1 MSKKLLFIFSFLIT
15 GCCSLLAQQIVKG
28 KVTDENGAELPGVN
42 VLIKGTAV
50 GTASDAE
57 GAYSVS
63 VPADQATGGVLVF
76 SFIGYLSEEVAINGQ
91 TTVDMRMIPDIL
103 TLGELVVVG
112 YGTQTKRDVTGS
124 MVALTDKEFNK
135 GQNVTADQLIMGK
148 VAGVQITSN
157 GGAPGS
163 GSQIRIRGGSSLNAS
178 NDPLIVIDGVPLDND
193 RTAGSPNP
201 LSLINPDDIESFNI
215 LKDASAT
222 AIYGSR
228 ASNGVIIITTKKGSA
243 GDKMHVHFSSQASVS
258 KVVKML
264 DVLSAD
270 EFREVVS
277 QYANAGDKT
286 RVGTANT
293 DWQDAIFRDAYTY
306 DNNLSLSGSV
316 KNVPYRLSV
325 GRLNQEG
332 ILLSSRLERT
342 SAALNLNPTFLDNH
356 LKVNMS
362 VKGLMTETQF
372 ADETAIGTAAFF
384 DPTQPIYADYPNY
397 AGYFEWIQGNGNPTG
412 LAPRN
417 PVSMLRQQDG
427 HADVKRSIGNLQL
440 DYKLH
445 FLPDLRANLNMGYD
459 ISESD
464 GSTTL
469 PVTMASVLLQGGTHN
484 TYMQKK
490 QNNLLDFYLNY
501 VKELPGLHS
510 KVDVTAGYSYQSF
523 TTKNPESL
531 TMSIQNEEDTLNRV
545 QPVELKNVLVS
556 FFGRLNYSYKD
567 RYLLTATLRR
577 DGSSRFSPDSRW
589 GTFPSIALAWRVI
602 DEPFMKDVKGL
613 TDLKL
618 RVGYG
623 ITGQQDL
630 GATSQGYYPYLAR
643 YVRSNA
649 EASYLF
655 GDTYIQTLRA
665 QGYDFN
671 IKWEET
677 QAYNA
682 GIDYEFLAGKIYGS
696 IDYYQKK
703 TKDLLAEI
711 PLPAGSNL
719 TNRLF
724 TNVGEVENRGV
735 EASVNVKVVD
745 RGKFTWD
752 IGVNATYNKNEVL
765 RLSKTASESSA
776 GIEVGDIGGG
786 VGNRIQIHT
795 VGYAPYSFYVY
806 KQVYNEQGA
815 PLEGVYEDLTGDGE
829 ITADDKYR
837 YHNPAPAV
845 FLGFNTRL
853 SYDRFTL
860 SMVARASFKNYVYNN
875 SAANAYFS
883 NVSQSGYL
891 VNIASAVYDTRFVGP
906 NDANRQYSD
915 HFVENASFL
924 RMDNINLSYHVGKVI
939 KEKLDVNVSA
949 TCQNVF
955 VITNYSGLDP
965 ETSTGLTNTFY
976 PRPRVF
982 TLGLTLDF

>member
-1 MSKKLLFIFSFLIT
+1 MSRKLLFIFSFLIT
-15 GCCSLLAQQIVKG
+15 ACCSLMAQQIVKG

-42 VLIKGTAV
+42 VLVKGTAV
-50 GTASDAE
+50 GTATDAE
-57 GAYSVS
+57 GSYSLS
-63 VPADQATGGVLVF
+63 VPADQATGGTLVF
-76 SFIGYLSEEVAINGQ
+76 SFIGYLSEEMAINGQ

-103 TLGELVVVG
+103 TLGEVVVVG
-112 YGTQTKRDVTGS
+112 YGTQTKKDVTGS
-124 MVALTDKEFNK
+124 MVAVTDREFNK

-228 ASNGVIIITTKKGSA
+228 ASNGVIIITTKKGNA
-243 GDKMHVHFSSQASVS
+243 GDKMHVHFSSQASIA
-258 KVVKML
+258 KVTKTL
-264 DVLSAD
+264 DVLNAD
-270 EFREVVS
+270 EFREVVNK
-277 QYANAGDKT
+277 YASASDKT
-286 RVGTANT
+286 LVGTANT

-306 DNNLSLSGSV
+306 DNNLSLSGAF

-325 GRLNQEG
+325 GRLSQEG
-332 ILLSSRLERT
+332 VLLTSKLERT

-362 VKGLMTETQF
+362 VKGLMTESQF
-372 ADETAIGTAAFF
+372 ADESVIGTAAFF
-384 DPTQPIYADYPNY
+384 DPTQPIYADYPTY
-397 AGYFEWIQGNGNPTG
+397 GGYFEWLAANGNPI
-412 LAPRN
+412 AQAQRN
-417 PVSMLRQQDG
+417 PVSILRQQDG

-445 FLPDLRANLNMGYD
+445 FLPDLRANVNVGYD

-469 PVTMASVLLQGGTHN
+469 PPTMASVMLRGGSYNAYT
-484 TYMQKK
+484 QKK

-501 VKELPGLHS
+501 VKELPALNS

-523 TTKNPESL
+523 TTKNPANA
-531 TMSIQNEEDTLNRV
+531 TISIQNEADTLSRV
-545 QPVELKNVLVS
+545 QAVELKNVLVS

-589 GTFPSIALAWRVI
+589 GTFPSVALAWRVI
-602 DEPFMKDVKGL
+602 EEPFMKDVKGL
-613 TDLKL
+613 TDLKV
-618 RVGYG
+618 RAGFGV
-623 ITGQQDL
+623 TGQQDL

-655 GDTYIQTLRA
+655 GDAYIQTLRA

-677 QAYNA
+677 RAYNA
-682 GIDYEFLAGKIYGS
+682 GIDYEFLMGKIYGS
-696 IDYYQKK
+696 VDYYEKK

-724 TNVGEVENRGV
+724 TNVGEVQNRGV
-735 EASVNVKVVD
+735 EVSVNAKVID
-745 RGKFTWD
+745 RNKFKWD
-752 IGVNATYNKNEVL
+752 VGVNATFNKNEVL
-765 RLSKTASESSA
+765 RLSKTANESSA
-776 GIEVGDIGGG
+776 GIEVGEIGGG
-786 VGNRIQIHT
+786 VGNRIQIQT

-806 KQVYNEQGA
+806 KQVYNEQGM
-815 PLEGVYEDLTGDGE
+815 PLEGVYEDLTGDGK
-829 ITADDKYR
+829 ITAEDKYR
-837 YHNPAPAV
+837 YHNPAPSV

-860 SMVARASFKNYVYNN
+860 SLVARASFRNYVYNN
-875 SAANAYFS
+875 NAANAYFA
-883 NVSQSGYL
+883 NVSQSGTL
-891 VNIASAVYDTRFVGP
+891 INIPAAVYDTRFVGP
-906 NDANRQYSD
+906 NDQNRQYSD

-924 RMDNINLSYHVGKVI
+924 RMDNINLNYHVGKVV

-955 VITNYSGLDP
+955 VITDYSGLDP
-965 ETSTGLTNTFY
+965 ETSTGLTGSLY

-982 TLGLTLDF
+982 SLGLTLDF